1 MGAQGL
7 QALAVA
13 AAMKKLESF
22 SCLQL
27 VQLAEQSS
35 PTVLVKLETCTLR
48 RLAGFTTEHLARL
61 LQAAAKAK
69 FHSNAFTSKLVSKL
83 EGGAKSTAPIWL
95 TVAIEALGSLGQ
107 SCAALCHATVQA
119 TTPQLDQ
126 LDAAVLARLA
136 YALAAHGV
144 QSQFVA
150 KLLAACLPKLVS
162 GSPSAAVDLLRT
174 VALSGA
180 QLAAS
185 EAFAALEGRLDVL
198 EPAQLAGLS
207 WAMATTG
214 ADDALFLGKLVA
226 ECRSKLGAF
235 GTDELIN
242 LSWAINHKWHEMA
255 KQQTETGKA
264 VHALAQLVNKQLQ
277 VMGCI

>member
-1 MGAQGL
+1 M
-7 QALAVA
+7 
-13 AAMKKLESF
+13 
-22 SCLQL
+22 
-27 VQLAEQSS
+27 
-35 PTVLVKLETCTLR
+35 
-48 RLAGFTTEHLARL
+48 
-61 LQAAAKAK
+61 
-69 FHSNAFTSKLVSKL
+69 
-83 EGGAKSTAPIWL
+83 
-95 TVAIEALGSLGQ
+95 
-107 SCAALCHATVQA
+107 QA

-144 QSQFVA
+144 QPQFVA
-150 KLLAACLPKLVS
+150 KLLAECLPKLVS
-162 GSPSAAVDLLRT
+162 GSPSAAVDFVRT

-214 ADDALFLGKLVA
+214 ADNALFLGKLVA
-226 ECRSKLGAF
+226 ECRGKLGAF

-277 VMGCI
+277 VKQSVFLACGLSMGGCR